1 MRTPWDT
8 PKLNN
13 QVGRQ
18 EVSSPC
24 FTQPSL
30 RASIDVITAASR
42 PGFSRHDTTLYIYSL
57 SCMTG
62 VWQNRIDITSS
73 RASLTTH
80 AEGPAFF
87 TVAMD
92 NPSGNG

>member
-1 MRTPWDT
+1 
-8 PKLNN
+8 
-13 QVGRQ
+13 
-18 EVSSPC
+18 
-24 FTQPSL
+24 
-30 RASIDVITAASR
+30 
-42 PGFSRHDTTLYIYSL
+42 
-57 SCMTG
+57 MTG